1 MPVDDNDKLSSV
13 ECGCCCYVLSVC
25 PLLSVNS
32 LVPAD
37 LIRLLQHVTTDTPCT
52 LLDWLGPF
60 SSLHPFPLIR
70 AWHLPEQLRHVI
82 LTFRYDLLSFLT
94 LTFRCLR
101 FRDRWI
107 STMKCKGKQS
117 KYHSLLKCP
126 FYSWFYTISIKPL
139 YFTSPKSDQA
149 TGHRWILL
157 KSDIFLQNSSTTSAS
172 SSSSPS
178 YSSFFQAQ
186 WTEGKWHLITGEQ
199 SRSSANYDPGSSVII
214 SN

>member
-1 MPVDDNDKLSSV
+1 MMINSPAWIVVAAVMSFQCVLCCQSIVWFLQVWFISSNTWRETHRALCWTGCLLSLP
-13 ECGCCCYVLSVC
+13 CTLF
-25 PLLSVNS
+25 LLSVHETCLS
-32 LVPAD
+32 RR
-37 LIRLLQHVTTDTPCT
+37 I
-52 LLDWLGPF
+52 
-60 SSLHPFPLIR
+60 
-70 AWHLPEQLRHVI
+70 EQIWHVI
-82 LTFRYDLLSFLT
+82 LTFRCDLLSFLT
-94 LTFRCLR
+94 LTLGCLR

-107 STMKCKGKQS
+107 STIKCKTKQS
-117 KYHSLLKCP
+117 KYPSLLKCTFFSL
-126 FYSWFYTISIKPL
+126 FYELSIKPL

-186 WTEGKWHLITGEQ
+186 WTEGKWHLITAEQ